1 MSSFGDRS
9 RGRLTVEHKGATSRR
24 GERQLPLI
32 VPVLLVSLILPFIL
46 YLGPLRLSV
55 YRVILIIAFVPAML
69 AWLSGQVG
77 RIRMADIALVLLCSW
92 GSISFVVVHGATGIQ
107 AGGMLFIETLGPYLV
122 ARVYIRSAAAFRAMV
137 KVLFLIVLFLLPFAV
152 IEAFTGRDLLLDSLD
167 KIWNSYPRVAKD
179 PRWGLQRVQATFE
192 HPILYGV
199 FCGSIVALTYVVLGR
214 GWSFLRRVGATI
226 AVLFTASLTLSSG
239 PLTGMTAQLLLL
251 SWNWALKT
259 VRARWKLLAALLAA
273 MWIFLEFASNR
284 SPAQIFISYFSFNEF
299 SAYMRLH
306 IWNFGTAS
314 ILAHPLFGIG
324 FNEWARPSWMSSSI
338 DMYWIVPGV
347 RHGLPAIFFNFSAF
361 FGVVLPLIFRKGLD
375 EFQSACRMGIL
386 FCMIAFFLTGWTVH
400 YWNATYV
407 LFHFLLGSGMWLL
420 DATPENDTPD
430 RDFEEERPQLRYRRS
445 REVLIST
452 SRFGGPRQ

>member
-1 MSSFGDRS
+1 MSNATDEIRS
-9 RGRLTVEHKGATSRR
+9 PLSAGYENAGHRSGV
-24 GERQLPLI
+24 RQLPLI
-32 VPVLLVSLILPFIL
+32 VPMLLVSLILPFIL

-55 YRVILIIAFVPAML
+55 YRVVLIVAFVPAVV
-69 AWLSGQVG
+69 AWLAGHAG
-77 RIRMADIALVLLCSW
+77 RIRIADIALVLLCSW
-92 GSISFVVVHGATGIQ
+92 GAISFFVVHGTAGIQ

-137 KVLFLIVLFLLPFAV
+137 KALFLIVLFLLPFAL
-152 IEAFTGRDLLLDSLD
+152 IEAVTGKDILLEAMDTV
-167 KIWNSYPRVAKD
+167 WNSYPRVAKD

-199 FCGSIVALTYVVLGR
+199 FCGSVIALTYVVLGQ
-214 GWSFLRRVGATI
+214 GWSFLRRAGATFL
-226 AVLFTASLTLSSG
+226 VLFTAALTLSAG

-251 SWNWALKT
+251 AWNRILGA
-259 VRARWKLLAALLAA
+259 VRSRWKLLACIIAA

-284 SPAQIFISYFSFNEF
+284 SPAQIFISYFSFDQH

-314 ILAHPLFGIG
+314 ILAHPLLGIG
-324 FNEWARPSWMSSSI
+324 FNEWARPSWMRSSI

-347 RHGLPAIFFNFSAF
+347 RHGLPAVFFNFAAF
-361 FGVVLPLIFRKGLD
+361 FGVVLSLIFRKGLD
-375 EFQSACRMGIL
+375 EAQSACRMGII
-386 FCMIAFFLTGWTVH
+386 FCLIAFFLTGWTVH

-420 DATPENDTPD
+420 DARPEDDAPD
-430 RDFEEERPQLRYRRS
+430 IHVEEERPPLRYRRS
-445 REVLIST
+445 REDLMST
-452 SRFGGPRQ
+452 SHFGSSRQ